1 MMPLRALRKLVR
13 AGVIGELADK
23 VLSCMGGVYSQRRV
37 REEVAPAV
45 LDAMRRQE
53 VDAALLIAM

>member
-1 MMPLRALRKLVR
+1 MPLRALRKLAR
-13 AGVIGELADK
+13 NGVIGGLADK

-37 REEVAPAV
+37 REQVAPAV
-45 LDAMRRQE
+45 LDAMRGQA